1 MVSIKNPSPALP
13 TANNTVNHVPTPS
26 SQALTEPT
34 AITSPLSSAGVAYA
48 IISTS
53 PSNAATITPSTTVP
67 VASDSIKVQPL
78 LISADKKVSVW
89 REYEP
94 AISRMKNS
102 VNGTGGVSR

>member
-26 SQALTEPT
+26 SQAQALTEPT

-48 IISTS
+48 IISSS

-78 LISADKKVSVW
+78 LISADKKVSGHHCK
-89 REYEP
+89 P
-94 AISRMKNS
+94 
-102 VNGTGGVSR
+102 